1 MKTGLLYASIVFCL
15 TGVAT
20 VYAGHRIRT
29 DERTDLVFA
38 PGVDAPDREVARAS
52 GRVTVL
58 AGIATV
64 VLGVGVLFVEPNA
77 RGWIL
82 LLVPYT
88 VVCLGSAFWMRW
100 QLSARTRR

>member
-1 MKTGLLYASIVFCL
+1 MQPGLLYASIIFCL

-38 PGVDAPDREVARAS
+38 PGVDAPDGEVASHS

-58 AGIATV
+58 AGLATIG
-64 VLGVGVLFVEPNA
+64 LGVGVLFIEPNA
-77 RGWIL
+77 TGWL
-82 LLVPYT
+82 SLLVPYT
-88 VVCLGSAFWMRW
+88 AVCFGGALWMRW
-100 QLSARTRR
+100 RLAG